1 MHCQYW
7 VAASIIDT
15 GTPSVVEI
23 ETKLYTEFLS
33 LTIKQYESVA
43 DLNIW
48 HLAWLATCIWQ
59 DCILALIAMIVH
71 VCTWGNSCVWGY
83 TMILFPK
90 MDVVYQVIVCIWK
103 WCPCSSPQPEVE
115 EIPVDIC
122 LATITATSEFLGQL
136 VSNIC
141 TVFTTLCTAHGTVI
155 CCIADFYYDHP
166 VLVYHK
172 FLLLMKEQYYRSL
185 TL

>member
-15 GTPSVVEI
+15 GTLSVVEI

-115 EIPVDIC
+115 EIPVDIFFSHYNC
-122 LATITATSEFLGQL
+122 YIRVLRSIGQQYMHSL
-136 VSNIC
+136 HDSLHCSWYSNM
-141 TVFTTLCTAHGTVI
+141 L
-155 CCIADFYYDHP
+155 YSR
-166 VLVYHK
+166 
-172 FLLLMKEQYYRSL
+172 FLLWSSNTSL
-185 TL
+185 S